1 MGDVKKFIK
10 SYNIVMPALELFKPK
25 SCEYYLHYSV
35 MLPYTEEQTQTKFV
49 EKSTVRQIFFQTI
62 LIKKV
67 VEFRTG
73 LFFL

>member
-10 SYNIVMPALELFKPK
+10 RYNIVMSELELFKPR
-25 SCEYYLHYSV
+25 SCEYYLHYNV
-35 MLPYTEEQTQTKFV
+35 MLPYPEEQTQTKFV
-49 EKSTVRQIFFQTI
+49 EKKTVRQTFFQTI